1 MKKFL
6 HLIIFS
12 FLVTFLLTG
21 KGFSQGNNADTIYIG
36 SNDGITP
43 AFAYFPSSITVAPG
57 DSILFICLQGSHPTA
72 PTGSP
77 LAWTTP
83 NPIGGSSGLT
93 PGQKQQVKI
102 TSTLGTYSY
111 HCTIHLFTGTIIVS
125 STPAAINDPNESKFD
140 FSAAPNPFDDQLSM
154 NINIG
159 NKNVTD
165 IKIYDIIGKEV
176 ASVNLSG
183 KTGLHSY
190 KVDTSNLKPGIYFCT
205 VFSATGIL
213 ETKKLFRRN

>member
-1 MKKFL
+1 MKRILQTVILTSIAILCLTPFL
-6 HLIIFS
+6 KGQNVVVVHVTNFS
-12 FLVTFLLTG
+12 FTPSIINITTTDTVRVVWDLGTHSIVSDDGTSFNYPVTSANPTTKIFNL
-21 KGFSQGNNADTIYIG
+21 AAG
-36 SNDGITP
+36 SYPFHCGVHGAALMSGT
-43 AFAYFPSSITVAPG
+43 ITV
-57 DSILFICLQGSHPTA
+57 
-72 PTGSP
+72 TG
-77 LAWTTP
+77 
-83 NPIGGSSGLT
+83 
-93 PGQKQQVKI
+93 
-102 TSTLGTYSY
+102 
-111 HCTIHLFTGTIIVS
+111 
-125 STPAAINDPNESKFD
+125 PAGVNDPKESKFE

-159 NKNVTD
+159 EKNVTD

-205 VFSATGIL
+205 VYSATGIL